1 MLPTELQSLLN
12 KYLDNELSE
21 DEFARLWES
30 FASDKLTYEWQAAIE
45 SAIRKR
51 EAGGFSS
58 MKEASTALSNIKR
71 RITEEEEVPKRN
83 RLRVIMQSTAFRAAA
98 AIVVIAGAA
107 VLTFSTMS
115 DRSKED
121 NVQTTS
127 RAVADIAPGTSTAV
141 LTLADG
147 TRIDL
152 ENSANG
158 KIAQEGNVQVIK
170 LSTGEV
176 QYKIIGRAVGE
187 KRVTG
192 SNTMSTP
199 RGGQY
204 QLQLPDGSK
213 VWLNAESSITYP
225 VHFADNE
232 RKVSITGEAY
242 FEVAKDKTRPFRVL
256 ATDTYIEV
264 LGTHFNVNAYQD
276 EGPVRTTLLEGSVKI
291 NNSLMK
297 PGEAY
302 ADGKV
307 FPTDVQQAVAWK
319 NGVFNFNDQNL
330 SQIMLQLARW
340 YDIEV
345 VFPDGVPKKQY
356 GGEIGRDLSLSQ
368 VLKGLE
374 NSGVHFDLQG
384 RRLLVRP

>member
-1 MLPTELQSLLN
+1 MRNKTQQDSLETEQ
-12 KYLDNELSE
+12 
-21 DEFARLWES
+21 
-30 FASDKLTYEWQAAIE
+30 Q
-45 SAIRKR
+45 
-51 EAGGFSS
+51 
-58 MKEASTALSNIKR
+58 
-71 RITEEEEVPKRN
+71 
-83 RLRVIMQSTAFRAAA
+83 
-98 AIVVIAGAA
+98 VIAD
-107 VLTFSTMS
+107 LP
-115 DRSKED
+115 
-121 NVQTTS
+121 
-127 RAVADIAPGTSTAV
+127 PGTSTAV

-147 TRIDL
+147 TKIDL

-158 KIAQEGNVQVIK
+158 RIAQQGNMQVIK

-176 QYKIIGRAVGE
+176 QYKIIGATVGD
-187 KRVTG
+187 KHVPG

-225 VHFADNE
+225 VQFARNE
-232 RKVSITGEAY
+232 RRVSITGEAY

-256 ATDTYIEV
+256 ADDTYIEV
-264 LGTHFNVNAYQD
+264 LGTHFNVNAYKD
-276 EGPVRTTLLEGSVKI
+276 EGPVRTTLLEGSVRI

-302 ADGKV
+302 VDGKV

-319 NGVFNFNDQNL
+319 NGVFNFNDQYL

-340 YDIEV
+340 YDVEV
-345 VFPDGVPKKQY
+345 VFPEGVPKKQY

-374 NSGVHFDLQG
+374 NSGIHFELKG

>member
-1 MLPTELQSLLN
+1 MLPTELQGLLD
-12 KYLDNELSE
+12 KYLDNQISR
-21 DEFARLWES
+21 DEFVRLWTS
-30 FASDKLTYEWQAAIE
+30 FASDDLSHEWPAAIE

-51 EAGGFSS
+51 TTGG
-58 MKEASTALSNIKR
+58 LSNPEEAKMALANIKD
-71 RITEEEEVPKRN
+71 RIAAEETPQRN
-83 RLRVIMQSTAFRAAA
+83 RLRTMVQSVAFRAAA
-98 AIVVIAGAA
+98 AIIVIAGAA
-107 VLTFSTMS
+107 VLTFSTMNGKPGRNNS
-115 DRSKED
+115 QSGQE
-121 NVQTTS
+121 
-127 RAVADIAPGTSTAV
+127 VAGDIAPGTSTAM

-147 TRIDL
+147 TKIDL

-176 QYKIIGRAVGE
+176 QYKIIAAAVGD
-187 KRVTG
+187 KHVNG

-225 VHFADNE
+225 VQFAHNE

-242 FEVAKDKTRPFRVL
+242 FEVAKDKSRPFRVL
-256 ATDTYIEV
+256 AADTYIEV

-307 FPTDVQQAVAWK
+307 FPADVQQAVAWK

-345 VFPDGVPKKQY
+345 VFPEGVPKKQY

-374 NSGVHFDLQG
+374 NSGVHFELQG

>member
-1 MLPTELQSLLN
+1 MLPTELKSLLD
-12 KYLDNELSE
+12 KYLDNEISRK
-21 DEFARLWES
+21 EFARLWKS
-30 FASDKLTYEWQAAIE
+30 FADEDLADEWQAAIE
-45 SAIRKR
+45 GAIRKR
-51 EAGGFSS
+51 AAAGLSDPHEANAALANIRARIAAEDAPKKYRLLTMMRSS
-58 MKEASTALSNIKR
+58 
-71 RITEEEEVPKRN
+71 
-83 RLRVIMQSTAFRAAA
+83 AFRAAA
-98 AIVVIAGAA
+98 AIIVITGAVA
-107 VLTFSTMS
+107 LTFTMMTGKTKS
-115 DRSKED
+115 AGTRLQQE
-121 NVQTTS
+121 V
-127 RAVADIAPGTSTAV
+127 VADITPGTSTAV

-152 ENSANG
+152 ESSAAG
-158 KIAQEGNVQVIK
+158 KIAQQGNVQVIK

-176 QYKIIGRAVGE
+176 QYKIIGPAVAG
-187 KRVTG
+187 KHVSG

-225 VHFADNE
+225 VQFARNE

-256 ATDTYIEV
+256 ADDTYIEV
-264 LGTHFNVNAYQD
+264 LGTHFNVNAYKD
-276 EGPVRTTLLEGSVKI
+276 EGPVRTTLLEGSVRI

-302 ADGKV
+302 AGGKI
-307 FPTDVQQAVAWK
+307 FPTDVHQAVAWK

-340 YDIEV
+340 YDVQV
-345 VFPDGVPKKQY
+345 VFPEGVPEKQY
-356 GGEIGRDLSLSQ
+356 GGEIGRDLSLLQ

-374 NSGVHFDLQG
+374 NSGIRFELQG

>member
-1 MLPTELQSLLN
+1 MLPTELQSLLE
-12 KYLDNELSE
+12 KYLDNEISR
-21 DEFARLWES
+21 DEFARLWRS
-30 FASDKLTYEWQAAIE
+30 FANESLADEWEVAIE
-45 SAIRKR
+45 GAIRKR
-51 EAGGFSS
+51 AVTG
-58 MKEASTALSNIKR
+58 LSNPHEENVALANIR
-71 RITEEEEVPKRN
+71 ARIAAEDAPKKY
-83 RLRVIMQSTAFRAAA
+83 RLLAMTRSTAFRAAA
-98 AIVVIAGAA
+98 AIIVIAGAVA
-107 VLTFSTMS
+107 LTFFTMTGKTKPAGTQP
-115 DRSKED
+115 RQQ
-121 NVQTTS
+121 VF
-127 RAVADIAPGTSTAV
+127 ADIAPGTSTAV

-147 TRIDL
+147 TRINL
-152 ENSANG
+152 ENSATG
-158 KIAQEGNVQVIK
+158 KIAQQGNVQVIK

-176 QYKIIGRAVGE
+176 QYKIIDAAIGD
-187 KRVTG
+187 KRVSG

-204 QLQLPDGSK
+204 QLLLPDGSK

-225 VHFADNE
+225 VQFARSE

-242 FEVAKDKTRPFRVL
+242 FEVAKDKTRPFKVL
-256 ATDTYIEV
+256 ADDTYIEV
-264 LGTHFNVNAYQD
+264 LGTHFNVNAYKD
-276 EGPVRTTLLEGSVKI
+276 EGPVRTTLLEGSVRI

-307 FPTDVQQAVAWK
+307 FPTDVHQAVAWK

-340 YDIEV
+340 YDVQV
-345 VFPDGVPKKQY
+345 VFPEGVPEKQY

-374 NSGVHFDLQG
+374 NSGIHFELQG
-384 RRLLVRP
+384 RRLLVKP